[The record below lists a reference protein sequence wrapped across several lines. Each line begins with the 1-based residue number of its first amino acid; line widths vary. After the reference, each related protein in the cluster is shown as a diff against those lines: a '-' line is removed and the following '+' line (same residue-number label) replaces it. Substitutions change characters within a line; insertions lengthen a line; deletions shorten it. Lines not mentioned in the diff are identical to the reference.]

1 MQINRTSGEFKIMT
15 SGPEYVDDDDDNY
28 DGGADN
34 RPGSGCS
41 SWRRTSCVHRTVK
54 DESWT

>member
-1 MQINRTSGEFKIMT
+1 MT

-28 DGGADN
+28 DDDADN

-41 SWRRTSCVHRTVK
+41 SWRRTSYVHRTVK